1 MDGMLGPSST
11 LPDLTRTIQREGEP
25 PRAPNPLVAI
35 YDRILAEPRQSWTA
49 HYPYLRKLG
58 EGGQGVVYL
67 SERRGADGF
76 TIPVALKVF
85 SPEPYDKP
93 YDYDEAMRRIAQV
106 SARVSQIHQNNLLD
120 VHDFL
125 DRRRIRL
132 MAMEW
137 IEGYDLRQLMN
148 PFMLTRIRDQGLP
161 DLWDYLQNVVVA
173 EGPVHPRLKPGV
185 AVAVVRECLT
195 ALSALHRQGIV
206 HGDVKPSNIMLKRT
220 GNAKIIDIGSAF
232 YVDDPPP
239 LRPCTPA
246 YAAPETL
253 ERQECSFQSDLA
265 SLGYVLIELLA
276 GKPLFAGIQTQRELI
291 EAKLSL
297 PSRLDRELPPEVSV
311 NGLLMSFCR
320 RLIAPDPSARYQD
333 ADEAAF
339 VKEGAAAF
347 QRQLVLSNLSSEFE
361 NDVRLWIEAL
371 LEIDANRAQGEA
383 S

>member
-1 MDGMLGPSST
+1 MFGPSST
-11 LPDLTRTIQREGEP
+11 LPDLTRTIQREGGA
-25 PRAPNPLVAI
+25 PRVPNPLVEI
-35 YDRILAEPRQSWTA
+35 YDLLLTEPRQSWTA
-49 HYPYLRKLG
+49 HYPYLRRLG

-85 SPEPYDKP
+85 SPEPYEKP
-93 YDYDEAMRRIAQV
+93 SDYDTAMKRIANV

-120 VHDFL
+120 VHDFI
-125 DRRRIRL
+125 DRRRIRI

-137 IEGYDLRQLMN
+137 IEGYDLRQLLN
-148 PFMLTRIRDQGLP
+148 PFMLLKIQDHVP
-161 DLWDYLQNVVVA
+161 KDSWDYLQNVVVT
-173 EGPVHPRLKPGV
+173 EGPAHPRLKPGV
-185 AVAVVRECLT
+185 AVAVVRECL
-195 ALSALHRQGIV
+195 AGLAALHRQGIV
-206 HGDVKPSNIMLKRT
+206 HGDVKPSNVMLKRT
-220 GNAKIIDIGSAF
+220 GNAKIVDIGSAF
-232 YVDDPPP
+232 YVDDPPA

-253 ERQECSFQSDLA
+253 ERQECTFQSDLA

-276 GKPLFAGIQTQRELI
+276 GKPLFAGIQTPRELL

-297 PSRLDRELPPEVSV
+297 PGRLDRELPPEVSV

-320 RLIAPDPSARYQD
+320 RLIAPDPTARFKD

-347 QRQLVLSNLSSEFE
+347 HRQLVMSNLSSEFE

-371 LEIDANRAQGEA
+371 LTVDAQKAQGEA
-383 S
+383 T

>member
-1 MDGMLGPSST
+1 MFGPSST
-11 LPDLTRTIQREGEP
+11 LPDLTRTIQREGGA
-25 PRAPNPLVAI
+25 PRVPNPLVEI
-35 YDRILAEPRQSWTA
+35 YDRLLTEPRQSWTA

-85 SPEPYDKP
+85 SPEPYHKP
-93 YDYDEAMRRIAQV
+93 TDYDTAMKRIANV

-120 VHDFL
+120 VHDFI
-125 DRRRIRL
+125 DRRRIRI

-137 IEGYDLRQLMN
+137 IEGYDLRQLLN
-148 PFMLTRIRDQGLP
+148 PFMLLKIQDHVP
-161 DLWDYLQNVVVA
+161 KDNWDYLQNVVVTD
-173 EGPVHPRLKPGV
+173 GPAHPRLKPGV
-185 AVAVVRECLT
+185 AVAVIRECL
-195 ALSALHRQGIV
+195 AGLAALHRQGIV
-206 HGDVKPSNIMLKRT
+206 HGDVKPSNVMLKRT
-220 GNAKIIDIGSAF
+220 GNAKIVDIGSAF
-232 YVDDPPP
+232 YFDDPPA

-276 GKPLFAGIQTQRELI
+276 GKPLFAGISTPGELI

-297 PSRLDRELPPEVSV
+297 PGRLDRELPPEVSV
-311 NGLLMSFCR
+311 NHLLMSFCR
-320 RLIAPDPSARYQD
+320 RLIAPDPNSRFKD

-347 QRQLVLSNLSSEFE
+347 HRQLVLSNLSSEFE

-371 LEIDANRAQGEA
+371 LEIDSQKAQGEA